1 MKTSFFHAAFFVET
15 IARPARDPRTRG
27 LRRRTDGRVRAVA
40 PLGLCTWPP
49 GPTGRTP
56 LSAHRPGWSSLFC
69 CQAVGIA
76 DVGYGIADTGVCQ
89 SDRAGTASDRYER
102 KRNPGSSTFSSFFS
116 PSLVSPL
123 SRARE
128 RDTERR
134 GERVLYRAN
143 QRVASRIRDP
153 TLRVPSVSVM
163 GEKD

>member
-1 MKTSFFHAAFFVET
+1 MAAVNENLFHAAFFVET

-76 DVGYGIADTGVCQ
+76 DVAVLWLKQ
-89 SDRAGTASDRYER
+89 SPVHPPDGQ
-102 KRNPGSSTFSSFFS
+102 
-116 PSLVSPL
+116 L
-123 SRARE
+123 SAAR
-128 RDTERR
+128 
-134 GERVLYRAN
+134 
-143 QRVASRIRDP
+143 
-153 TLRVPSVSVM
+153 
-163 GEKD
+163 